1 MFKKIIPLTSRLIA
15 GQMPTVPCRLSS
27 TKKYSLFEPDYL
39 DSLKPKYPQYESLN
53 VSIKGYDYPI
63 LESYQRFLH
72 SLAEYL
78 DLDVSDCYALPPQ
91 QSKIQRYRP
100 NSTIIDSEYKLTMYE
115 RNLQINDV
123 DVPIYPVFLR
133 IAQSALPEG
142 VNLSVQEHDDDCE
155 ERRYVPDKDLLE
167 LKAQLEEM
175 QASKKK

>member
-1 MFKKIIPLTSRLIA
+1 MIKKE
-15 GQMPTVPCRLSS
+15 
-27 TKKYSLFEPDYL
+27 F
-39 DSLKPKYPQYESLN
+39 
-53 VSIKGYDYPI
+53 SIQ
-63 LESYQRFLH
+63 S
-72 SLAEYL
+72 
-78 DLDVSDCYALPPQ
+78 YALPPQ
-91 QSKIQRYRP
+91 QSKIQRFRP

-142 VNLSVQEHDDDCE
+142 VNFSVQEHDEDCE